1 MSKKTIVA
9 TRLDTTESPPDD
21 KPQLDA
27 MTPRLGDTVQPDAA
41 PVFYDEGHSASLEFV
56 RVRVLVQCEHGN
68 CNDVVELDAALL
80 DGLVGVVDP
89 DPSAVEYALSLA
101 SVYR

>member
-9 TRLDTTESPPDD
+9 PRLDATESPPDD
-21 KPQLDA
+21 KRQLDA
-27 MTPRLGDTVQPDAA
+27 MTPPPSDAVQPAGT
-41 PVFYDEGHSASLEFV
+41 PVFDDEVQHSVPLEFV

-68 CNDVVELDAALL
+68 CNDVVEIDAALL

-89 DPSAVEYALSLA
+89 DPSAVAYAISLV
-101 SVYR
+101 SV